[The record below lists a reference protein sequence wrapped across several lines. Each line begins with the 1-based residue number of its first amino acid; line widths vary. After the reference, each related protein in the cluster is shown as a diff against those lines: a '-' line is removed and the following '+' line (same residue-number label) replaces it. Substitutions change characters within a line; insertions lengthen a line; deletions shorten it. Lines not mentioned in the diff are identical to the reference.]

1 MPAVRKAADPPTV
14 PSDEFATAMQQLSAA
29 AAHALPSDPLQKQGT
44 GEQSGPDHITAGLQS
59 LNERFDGFETA
70 ISRKLDQLKAAIAAA
85 GKSNDLAA
93 QFSRIE
99 EQLKEIHGSETVNHR
114 LFDSLHSELLAYR
127 DNFLHESL
135 QKPFI
140 HDLVLLF
147 DDLTSL
153 SDQLKN
159 AAVHDAHGNVTQWR
173 DNLENA
179 VHSLVEI
186 LHRFEVQEIE
196 PKDMVDRAIHRVVSY
211 EPADYAE
218 EDGRIIMRV
227 RRGFFWRGKLIRPE
241 EVIAKRFG

>member
-1 MPAVRKAADPPTV
+1 
-14 PSDEFATAMQQLSAA
+14 MQQLSAQA
-29 AAHALPSDPLQKQGT
+29 AQALPPELLQKQGASEGST
-44 GEQSGPDHITAGLQS
+44 SDQLAAELES
-59 LNERFDGFETA
+59 LNERFDGFETT
-70 ISRKLDQLKAAIAAA
+70 ISRKLDQLKAAMAAA

-93 QFSRIE
+93 QFNRIE
-99 EQLKEIHGSETVNHR
+99 EQLKAIHSSETVNHR
-114 LFDSLHSELLAYR
+114 LFDSLHSELIAYR

-147 DDLTSL
+147 DDLTTL

-159 AAVHDAHGNVTQWR
+159 AALQDSGGSVAQWR
-173 DNLENA
+173 DNLDNA

-186 LHRFEVQEIE
+186 LHRFEVKEIE

-218 EDGRIIMRV
+218 ENDRIVMRV

>member
-1 MPAVRKAADPPTV
+1 
-14 PSDEFATAMQQLSAA
+14 MQQLSAQA
-29 AAHALPSDPLQKQGT
+29 AQALPPELLQKQGASEGST
-44 GEQSGPDHITAGLQS
+44 SDQLAAELES
-59 LNERFDGFETA
+59 LNERFDGFETT
-70 ISRKLDQLKAAIAAA
+70 ISRKLDQLKAAMAAA

-93 QFSRIE
+93 QFNRIE
-99 EQLKEIHGSETVNHR
+99 EQLKAIHGSETVNHR
-114 LFDSLHSELLAYR
+114 LFDSLHSELIAYR

-147 DDLTSL
+147 DDLTTL

-159 AAVHDAHGNVTQWR
+159 AALQDSGGSVAQWR
-173 DNLENA
+173 DNLDNA

-186 LHRFEVQEIE
+186 LHRFEVKEIE

-211 EPADYAE
+211 EPADHAE
-218 EDGRIIMRV
+218 ENDRIVMRV